1 MPFFRLVIILSDQI
15 GYQQEARRYG
25 RMLGIQTGYKT
36 FQKPIIISDIT
47 KIRQQIFQ
55 VDSNFVPFPQEMKI
69 NIQQNPICQV
79 LNL

>member
-1 MPFFRLVIILSDQI
+1 MPVFRLALILSDQI

-36 FQKPIIISDIT
+36 FQKPIRTSDIT
-47 KIRQQIFQ
+47 KIGQENFQ

-69 NIQQNPICQV
+69 NIQRT
-79 LNL
+79 LYAKS